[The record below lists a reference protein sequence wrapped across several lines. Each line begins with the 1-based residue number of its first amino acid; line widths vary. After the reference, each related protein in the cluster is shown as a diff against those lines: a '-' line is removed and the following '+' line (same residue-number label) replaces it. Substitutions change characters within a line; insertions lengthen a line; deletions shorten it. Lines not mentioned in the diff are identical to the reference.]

1 MPMSRVVVKDAESH
15 QTYVPKIEPTNGNG
29 VPVRLLM
36 SPEESPALPEINPQ
50 EQLRF
55 HHQYAMLERGGAQA
69 ATFTQALVSCVA
81 KSITACVSSPMWRT
95 TGLATL
101 QAVSSGAAV
110 LSQAGAVVAE
120 TLSALPWGEIWRVGK
135 KSLKLSICLF
145 LDFLDFTIG
154 RLLGFGI
161 LFDLGCALMAA
172 ALWGKR
178 GWWCLLE
185 VLDITEQIDGFVPSC
200 TLVALRSWNDE

>member
-1 MPMSRVVVKDAESH
+1 MPMPRVVVKDAESH
-15 QTYVPKIEPTNGNG
+15 DTYQPEIDLEYRNGTPAQVIPFPDTGQPRKPKPPTEWLTSRETWFSFGRAIKNG
-29 VPVRLLM
+29 VKFTADLCFDSVDYVAERL
-36 SPEESPALPEINPQ
+36 
-50 EQLRF
+50 
-55 HHQYAMLERGGAQA
+55 
-69 ATFTQALVSCVA
+69 
-81 KSITACVSSPMWRT
+81 SSPTWRAMGRT
-95 TGLATL
+95 
-101 QAVSSGAAV
+101 
-110 LSQAGAVVAE
+110 
-120 TLSALPWGEIWRVGK
+120 IK
-135 KSLKLSICLF
+135 KFTKLGFCMF